1 MKVIAMSPARR
12 MLCAAAL
19 FLALFACGE
28 SAPRLAFDNA
38 AYPDEVRVRVWLDS
52 EGTSQTVKAQ
62 CTVTNCRTEQLGI
75 PHGRHRIRLQV
86 LLTDGQASAITDTTV
101 ER

>member
-1 MKVIAMSPARR
+1 MNVIAMSPARR
-12 MLCAAAL
+12 MLRSAAL

-38 AYPDEVRVRVWLDS
+38 AYPHEVRVRVWVDS
-52 EGTSQTVKAQ
+52 EETSQTVKAQ
-62 CTVTNCRTEQLGI
+62 CIVTNCRTEQLGI
-75 PHGRHRIRLQV
+75 AHGRHRIRLQV
-86 LLTDGQASAITDTTV
+86 LLPDGQVSAITDTTV